1 MSGEILLGFAHGVA
15 SAEKTF
21 LIDLDSRTAIDLGTL
36 GGNESYASG
45 INDAGQVVGYS
56 LTADANF
63 HAFITGPDGEG
74 MMDLNSL
81 VDLPQGMILVRAMD
95 INNSGQVI
103 AIGTI
108 PEPEAYALL
117 LAGLG
122 LVGFIARRKKGEVHK
137 YLLN

>member
-1 MSGEILLGFAHGVA
+1 LLGFAHGVA

-81 VDLPQGMILVRAMD
+81 VDLPQGVILSQAVD
-95 INNSGQVI
+95 INNRGQVI
-103 AIGTI
+103 ANANTISTI
-108 PEPEAYALL
+108 PKPEAYALL